1 MSGDGR
7 NGREGEKPDLTK
19 YVSLAERVIYYGAAV
34 LLIAAIALLFIST
47 VRAFL
52 EIGQTDLLEVTL
64 VVLDQVLLIF
74 IFVELLNTI
83 GVVIREREI
92 VAEPFILIGLIA
104 VVRRILG
111 VTVDIEQ
118 SLDDSAEFRNLILEL
133 GVLTVLVVALAG
145 ALYFT
150 RRVSDGSFRSG
161 RDDVSG

>member
-19 YVSLAERVIYYGAAV
+19 YVSLAERVIYYGTTV

-52 EIGQTDLLEVTL
+52 EIGQTDLIEVTL

-118 SLDDSAEFRNLILEL
+118 SLDDSTEFRNLVLEL

-145 ALYFT
+145 AFYFI

-161 RDDVSG
+161 RDDGSG

>member
-1 MSGDGR
+1 MSN
-7 NGREGEKPDLTK
+7 NGGETGKPDLTK

-34 LLIAAIALLFIST
+34 LLIGAIALLFFST
-47 VRAFL
+47 ASAFF
-52 EIGQTDLLEVTL
+52 EVGRSGLLGVTL
-64 VVLDQVLLIF
+64 VVLDRVLLIF

-118 SLDDSAEFRNLILEL
+118 SLDNSTEFRNLVLEL
-133 GVLTVLVVALAG
+133 GVLTVLVVALSG
-145 ALYFT
+145 AFYFT
-150 RRVSDGSFRSG
+150 RRISGKAGSPPRS
-161 RDDVSG
+161 SGD